1 MDQHR
6 SEILERLDR
15 GEISPQA
22 ALRALSGETGLEAE
36 APGLPAPTGAPAALT
51 APEGPAVLTRRERL
65 LALTERIRDWDPRHM
80 VTLSP
85 APSPRA
91 WPWPEQ
97 PWQWFWQDFDH
108 PVHVD
113 HTLDLADGC
122 GLFAVVYEGDLT
134 LTGGEDK
141 ALKIG
146 AAAFDLRIGRD
157 ASAARIAGATGAL
170 DLRVP
175 DAISRIDV
183 KVLPGDL
190 FIRDLRA
197 QKVCVACE
205 SGDLRGEGIR
215 ADIEAQVRGGDADLS
230 GVEGEIAVTA
240 AQGDIR
246 AREISST
253 RVHLTAHGG
262 ISLSLGAISRGDFRC
277 ETRGGDIEL
286 SIARN
291 SACALAAEVADGGTI
306 CPAGLPW
313 TELSERSQRTL
324 RGTLRGGGATIHLV
338 ANGGRVYITG
348 R

>member
-1 MDQHR
+1 MNQR
-6 SEILERLDR
+6 SEIIDRLDR
-15 GEISPQA
+15 GEISAQA
-22 ALRALSGETGLEAE
+22 ALHALSGEAGPEAE
-36 APGLPAPTGAPAALT
+36 APALPEPAGAPAPLI
-51 APEGPAVLTRRERL
+51 APEVPAVLTRRERL

-80 VTLSP
+80 VTLPST
-85 APSPRA
+85 PSPRP

-134 LTGGEDK
+134 LTGREDG

-157 ASAARIAGATGAL
+157 ASAARIAAATGAL

-175 DAISRIDV
+175 DAISRIDA

-197 QKVCVACE
+197 QQVRVACE
-205 SGDLRGEGIR
+205 SGDLRAEDIH
-215 ADIEAQVRGGDADLS
+215 ADVEAHVRGGDADLF
-230 GVEGEIAVTA
+230 GIEGEIAVTA
-240 AQGDIR
+240 ASGNIR

-253 RVHLTAHGG
+253 RMRLTAQGN
-262 ISLSLGAISRGDFRC
+262 ISLSLGTVTRGDFRC

-286 SIARN
+286 FLARD
-291 SACALAAEVADGGTI
+291 SACALSAEATGGGTI
-306 CPAGLPW
+306 CPAELPW
-313 TELSERSQRTL
+313 TELSERSQQTL
-324 RGTLRGGGATIHLV
+324 KGTLRGGGATIHLV
-338 ANGGRVYITG
+338 ANHGRIYITG